1 VPWTAGSGLALVVLA
16 TAHMVAQHFV
26 VNQTGGLRTDAQVLD
41 YVANPARFIIE
52 CGFLF
57 VVTIHAML
65 GVRSIPLDFDPGPRA
80 LP

>member
-1 VPWTAGSGLALVVLA
+1 
-16 TAHMVAQHFV
+16 MVAQHFV
-26 VNQTGGLRTDAQVLD
+26 VNQAGGLRTDAQVLD
-41 YVANPARFIIE
+41 YVANPASFIIE